1 MDATIY
7 AGEWKLMEKLWDE
20 SPQTLME
27 LVRALGEEVGWSKST
42 VATMVRRMEAKGLLR
57 FEEGGKARRIYP
69 TLTREEASRAETN
82 GLIDKVFRGSP
93 GLLMASLLGRSDFS
107 PGEIDEL
114 YAMLKKA
121 EEASGKNA

>member
-1 MDATIY
+1 MDVTIY

-27 LVRALGEEVGWSKST
+27 LVRALGDEVGWSKST

-57 FEEGGKARRIYP
+57 FEEGGRARRIYP
-69 TLTREEASRAETN
+69 TLTREEASRSETN

-93 GLLMASLLGRSDFS
+93 GLLMASLLERSDFS
-107 PGEIDEL
+107 REEIDEL

-121 EEASGKNA
+121 EEARHG

>member
-42 VATMVRRMEAKGLLR
+42 VATMVRRMEAKG
-57 FEEGGKARRIYP
+57 IYP

-93 GLLMASLLGRSDFS
+93 GLLMASLLERNDFS

>member
-1 MDATIY
+1 MERMIY
-7 AGEWKLMEKLWDE
+7 AGDWKVLERLWEE
-20 SPQTLME
+20 SPQTLMQ
-27 LVRALGEEVGWSKST
+27 LVRRLSEEVGWSKST

-57 FEEGGKARRIYP
+57 FEEGGRARLIYP

-93 GLLMASLLGRSDFS
+93 GLLMASLIEQSDFTQE
-107 PGEIDEL
+107 EIDEL

-121 EEASGKNA
+121 EEARNA